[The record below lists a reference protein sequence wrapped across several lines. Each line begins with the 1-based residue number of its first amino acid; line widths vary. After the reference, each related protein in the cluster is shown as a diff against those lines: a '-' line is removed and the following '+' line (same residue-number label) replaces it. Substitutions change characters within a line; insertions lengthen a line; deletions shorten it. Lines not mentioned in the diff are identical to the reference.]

1 MSKPG
6 YQITLDLTDR
16 PCLVIGGGE
25 NAGERTGRLLEA
37 RARVTVVSP
46 NLTPGLERLSSEGRI
61 VHRRRRFEEGDL
73 EGVFLVMHT
82 VMADPALSRR
92 LFALSQ
98 ERGFL
103 LNAHDQPD
111 LSNFIM
117 PALVRRGLLR
127 VAVSTSGESPG
138 VAKQVREGLETI
150 FDETFG
156 AYLDWV
162 AGQRRRAKAEEPDP
176 ERRLG
181 RIRETT
187 EGLRIEGKV
196 HYPEAWEKAKKGVGG
211 RGSGV
216 G

>member
-1 MSKPG
+1 MSNPG

-25 NAGERTGRLLEA
+25 NAEERVGRLLEA

-46 NLTPGLERLSSEGRI
+46 GLTPRLERLASEGR
-61 VHRRRRFEEGDL
+61 VAHRRRRFEEGDL

-82 VMADPALSRR
+82 VLSDPGLSRR
-92 LFALSQ
+92 LFDLSR

-138 VAKQVREGLETI
+138 VAGRVREGLEAV
-150 FDETFG
+150 FDEAFG

-176 ERRLG
+176 ERRLR

-187 EGLRIEGKV
+187 EGLRVEGRV
-196 HYPEAWEKAKKGVGG
+196 QYPEAWKERKQRNGEAEK
-211 RGSGV
+211 R
-216 G
+216 